1 MVNIM
6 SDMVMGEIRCP
17 FCNSA
22 KGVDE
27 VDVLRCEACD
37 KCDEYGMIGITYD
50 DASVV
55 WTLQS
60 IALQA
65 AREEIR
71 GIVVVVEK
79 GDGSIEQYQG
89 GYIVRSKG
97 SDALEQIAKSARK
110 VWATE
115 NGDGH

>member
-1 MVNIM
+1 M
-6 SDMVMGEIRCP
+6 SDMVMEEIRCP

-37 KCDEYGMIGITYD
+37 ECDEYGTIGITYD
-50 DASVV
+50 DASIV

-60 IALQA
+60 IVLQA

-89 GYIVRSKG
+89 GYILRSKG
-97 SDALEQIAKSARK
+97 SDALEQIAQNARK
-110 VWATE
+110 MWAAQAE
-115 NGDGH
+115 DSEE